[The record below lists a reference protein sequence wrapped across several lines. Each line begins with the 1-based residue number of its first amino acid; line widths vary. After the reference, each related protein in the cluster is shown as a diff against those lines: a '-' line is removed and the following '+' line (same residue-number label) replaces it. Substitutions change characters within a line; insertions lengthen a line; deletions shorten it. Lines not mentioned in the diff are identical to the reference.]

1 MEKLIVISSEIA
13 KKGTFHAYHG
23 RVAEAVYLYK
33 LSCKFMGHVID
44 ACESMEIPQ
53 IPASTLEILR
63 KSRAGYQS
71 YIDSHSSYLV
81 QAQENFDIPPPP
93 PPSYDEDEEYHHH
106 KVPSPPTNGHTGLSS
121 SVDTIYTGKSSTGR
135 SFSLPPD
142 QEADIQPPLHHSEV
156 VIPPPSVPPPPLGP
170 GKTFIVRAPPQRPRS
185 QILNPHAIKAAFS
198 QQHLSVHSQPQ
209 SQSPPPPPPGTGG
222 IPIGSRHKK
231 SSSSLRSSS
240 RHRSLTVANH
250 QETHHRLDM
259 SGVDIPPPPLPHNV
273 DIPPPPPPEYERN
286 DIPPPPSPSSSLS
299 PSPLHTPSPS
309 LNRSRRGSLL
319 KESSSPSSSSSSS
332 YDDILKFLE
341 KHSSDGEEHNDDLM
355 NDILINL
362 KIAVDSKTVGN
373 MPGCIENYEKV
384 ISDLIKKVNSLSKHK
399 QLFHSK
405 SSSILQQ
412 SSHSKTKSSKS
423 VSPPTESVS
432 KSQAKKASISA
443 ADELINALECTTNAS
458 TIDYVNDKVDLH
470 ERLGGGGSGAVV
482 MRATCKGLTFAV
494 KMLPGEMAPEVRE
507 GILSEIHVMTR
518 LDHPNVA
525 KYLGHDITKHNK
537 VMLYMEYY
545 TETLAGVLKTKK
557 KEGTW
562 TTPDEVTKWSI
573 QIAKGLQYL
582 HSLNPPLIHRDLKAD
597 NVFVLCDPQ
606 GNVETLKIGDFD
618 TAKIT
623 EKTKVAFTRNLGTI
637 GFMAPE
643 VCNPSDKGYNEKADS
658 KNNIFIILFYFILFF
673 IYCLNYFFK
682 NILYYFS
689 IFSNYF
695 ILFSFMFLIIFFK
708 YFSIILTILFYFTLF
723 LNHLYYFS
731 IF

>member
-1 MEKLIVISSEIA
+1 MEKLVVISSEIA

-33 LSCKFMGHVID
+33 LSCKFMGHIID
-44 ACESMEIPQ
+44 ACESMETPTI
-53 IPASTLEILR
+53 SEKTLEILR
-63 KSRAGYQS
+63 RSRAGYQS
-71 YIDSHSSYLV
+71 YIDTHLSAV
-81 QAQENFDIPPPP
+81 EQEPEELDLPPPP
-93 PPSYDEDEEYHHH
+93 PPSQEDEEHRYPG
-106 KVPSPPTNGHTGLSS
+106 VSSPPTNTYSGLSS
-121 SVDTIYTGKSSTGR
+121 SADRIYTGKSSAGR

-142 QEADIQPPLHHSEV
+142 QEADIQAPLRHSDI
-156 VIPPPSVPPPPLGP
+156 VIPPPSIPPPPLVP

-185 QILNPHAIKAAFS
+185 QILNPLAVKAALN
-198 QQHLSVHSQPQ
+198 QQHSS
-209 SQSPPPPPPGTGG
+209 SQSPPPPAAGTTAV
-222 IPIGSRHKK
+222 PSGSGMPTVSHHKKK
-231 SSSSLRSSS
+231 SSSLRTSS

-250 QETHHRLDM
+250 QETRM
-259 SGVDIPPPPLPHNV
+259 NVIDIPPPPLPQNA
-273 DIPPPPPPEYERN
+273 DIPPPPQEHERN
-286 DIPPPPSPSSSLS
+286 DIPPPPSPASSLS
-299 PSPLHTPSPS
+299 PSLNSSSPS
-309 LNRSRRGSLL
+309 LSKSRRGSLH
-319 KESSSPSSSSSSS
+319 KESSS

-341 KHSSDGEEHNDDLM
+341 KRSIDDEHNDDLM

-362 KIAVDSKTVGN
+362 KVAVDSKSIGN
-373 MPGCIENYEKV
+373 MPGCIESYEKV
-384 ISDLIKKVNSLSKHK
+384 ISNLIKKVNSLSKHK
-399 QLFHSK
+399 QLLHSK
-405 SSSILQQ
+405 SSTALQQ
-412 SSHSKTKSSKS
+412 SSHSKSKSSAKS
-423 VSPPTESVS
+423 ASPPAES
-432 KSQAKKASISA
+432 APKKASISA
-443 ADELINALECTTNAS
+443 ADELINALEHTTNAS

-494 KMLPGEMAPEVRE
+494 KMLPGEMPPEVRE

-545 TETLAGVLKTKK
+545 TETLSGVLKNKK

-623 EKTKVAFTRNLGTI
+623 EKAKVAFTRNLGTV

-643 VCNPSDKGYNEKADS
+643 VCNPTEKGYNEKADS
-658 KNNIFIILFYFILFF
+658 KKRYYLLFIIIYFHF
-673 IYCLNYFFK
+673 
-682 NILYYFS
+682 
-689 IFSNYF
+689 
-695 ILFSFMFLIIFFK
+695 IFF
-708 YFSIILTILFYFTLF
+708 YSLVIWDG
-723 LNHLYYFS
+723 NV
-731 IF
+731 